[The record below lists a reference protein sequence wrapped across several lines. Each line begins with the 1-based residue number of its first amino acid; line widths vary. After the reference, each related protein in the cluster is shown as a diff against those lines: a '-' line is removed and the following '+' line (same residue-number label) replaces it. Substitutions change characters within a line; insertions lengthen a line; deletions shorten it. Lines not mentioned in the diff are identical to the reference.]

1 MGWTRTL
8 AVLFAGVFLG
18 AACRPET
25 VERQGVREVP
35 TRIVSMAPSLT
46 ESLFALGVG
55 DRVVGRTRYC
65 SFPPEVAEIPEIG
78 GHLDPNIEAIVALR
92 PDLVFTIPSSEEA
105 VARLRS
111 LGIRVLPVDQ
121 HDVAAV
127 LQSVIV
133 LADACGVPERGVALR
148 ARLEQK
154 LETVR
159 RAVQGRPRP
168 TVVVVVGRELGEGAV
183 RSVWAAGP
191 ETFYGDVVDIAGGVN
206 VVTGGLVRYP
216 EISREGLVALDPDV
230 ILDVV
235 AGLDE
240 RGLDAEAVRADWVN
254 LGELRAVRD
263 GRVYVLAGDAMV
275 VPGPRLPE
283 LVDAVANALHPGLT
297 LEGR

>member
-1 MGWTRTL
+1 MDWTRIL
-8 AVLFAGVFLG
+8 AMLLAGVVLG
-18 AACRPET
+18 AACRPQN
-25 VERQGVREVP
+25 VERQEVREVP

-78 GHLDPNIEAIVALR
+78 GHLDPNIEAIIALR
-92 PDLVFTIPSSEEA
+92 PDLVFTIPSSGEA
-105 VARLRS
+105 EARLRS

-127 LQSVIV
+127 LKSVTV
-133 LADACGVPERGVALR
+133 LAEACGVPERGVALR

-159 RAVQGRPRP
+159 RAVQRRPRP
-168 TVVVVVGRELGEGAV
+168 RVVVVVGRELGEGAV

-191 ETFYGDVVDIAGGVN
+191 ETFYEDVVGIAGGVN
-206 VVTGGLVRYP
+206 AVTPGLVRYP

-235 AGLDE
+235 SGLDK
-240 RGLDAEAVRADWVN
+240 RGLDAEEVRADWSE
-254 LGELRAVRD
+254 LGELRAVRED
-263 GRVYVLAGDAMV
+263 KVCVLVGDAMV

-283 LVDAVANALHPGLT
+283 LVNAVAKALHPELAW
-297 LEGR
+297 EGR

>member
-1 MGWTRTL
+1 MDRKRTFS
-8 AVLFAGVFLG
+8 VLVAGVVLG
-18 AACRPET
+18 VACRPAVIEK
-25 VERQGVREVP
+25 QGVLEVP
-35 TRIVSMAPSLT
+35 KRIVSMAPSLT
-46 ESLFALGVG
+46 ETLFAIGVG

-65 SFPPEVAEIPEIG
+65 SYPPEAAEIPEIG
-78 GHLDPNIEAIVALR
+78 GHLDPNIEAIVALK
-92 PDLVFTIPSSEEA
+92 PDLVVTIPSSEEA
-105 VARLRS
+105 ERRLRS
-111 LGIRVLPVDQ
+111 LGVPVLPVDQ
-121 HDVAAV
+121 HDVTGV
-127 LQSVIV
+127 LQSVTA
-133 LADACGVPERGVALR
+133 LADICGVPERGAAVR
-148 ARLEQK
+148 AALEQR
-154 LETVR
+154 LATVR
-159 RAVQGRPRP
+159 QAVQQRSQPR
-168 TVVVVVGRELGEGAV
+168 VVVVVGRELGEGMV

-191 ETFYGDVVDIAGGVN
+191 ETFYDDVLGIAGGVN
-206 VVTGGLVRYP
+206 AVAVGLVRYP

-240 RGLDAEAVRADWVN
+240 RGLDAEAVRADWAN